1 MPLKAKGMVVYM
13 NCWQMAAFIF
23 YSHTL
28 TFTKEINHACSQ
40 PCIFTKPP
48 GIQSS
53 RGVVNKQT
61 DKLSITR
68 KSLALSLSLS
78 PTSNPTLPL
87 LTHTHGSHI
96 YINAQSITRVNL
108 MSLAYDAAIKAF
120 SRVIHSVAKC
130 H

>member
-1 MPLKAKGMVVYM
+1 
-13 NCWQMAAFIF
+13 MAAFIF

-78 PTSNPTLPL
+78 LSNLQPHPPA
-87 LTHTHGSHI
+87 THTH
-96 YINAQSITRVNL
+96 AR
-108 MSLAYDAAIKAF
+108 
-120 SRVIHSVAKC
+120 
-130 H
+130 